1 MATSG
6 LTPSLH
12 LMVILGTHMGSPRTP
27 LSPQGPLLSPWGTP
41 TVTLG
46 SQWQAEVPWQSPQG
60 PTRSSWRPTQSP
72 HGLRQT
78 SWGLTWSPQGPTQSP
93 WGPTLVT
100 YTATKWALA
109 VTIRSHMAATK
120 PHKPSFGHWGVLH
133 GHLRVPQG
141 PSVSPWIRPSRHA
154 ASSGP
159 PSTAIAA
166 NLFSAASLAQ

>member
-1 MATSG
+1 MAVPSGSYTVILATHTVTSWSQTDIMGPDMVTSG
-6 LTPSLH
+6 SHTVTLCPH
-12 LMVILGTHMGSPRTP
+12 MVTLGSHW
-27 LSPQGPLLSPWGTP
+27 SPQGPP
-41 TVTLG
+41 
-46 SQWQAEVPWQSPQG
+46 
-60 PTRSSWRPTQSP
+60 
-72 HGLRQT
+72 
-78 SWGLTWSPQGPTQSP
+78 WSPQGPTQSP